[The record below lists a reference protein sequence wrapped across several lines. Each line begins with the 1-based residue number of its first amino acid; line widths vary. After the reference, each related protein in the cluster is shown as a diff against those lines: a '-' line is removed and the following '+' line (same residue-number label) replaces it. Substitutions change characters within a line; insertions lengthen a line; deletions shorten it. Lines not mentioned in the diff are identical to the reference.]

1 VFHIESLYLYRK
13 LKKVKAK
20 QPFGLVQRLC
30 SALPNPFLL
39 LPRSRRFAQKEECMI
54 QIDVPGFGEL
64 RLSHLVMDYNG
75 TMACDG
81 RLIDGVEALVRKVAQ
96 DLEVHVVTAD
106 TFGRVAQ
113 AVEGLPV
120 SLHILGRK
128 AQDLAKKEYVTTLGT
143 SAVVS
148 MGNGRNDGPMLKAS
162 RLGIALVQD
171 EGASVTTLVS
181 ADIVCKEISHA
192 LALLLN
198 PERLVATLRT

>member
-1 VFHIESLYLYRK
+1 
-13 LKKVKAK
+13 
-20 QPFGLVQRLC
+20 
-30 SALPNPFLL
+30 
-39 LPRSRRFAQKEECMI
+39 MI

-64 RLSHLVMDYNG
+64 RLRYLVMDYNG

-81 RLIDGVEALVRKVAQ
+81 RLIDGVEAPVRALSQ
-96 DLEVHVVTAD
+96 ELEVHVVTAD

-113 AVEGLPV
+113 AVEALPV

-128 AQDLAKKEYVTTLGT
+128 DQDLAKEAYVTALGAG
-143 SAVVS
+143 SVVS

-171 EGASVTTLVS
+171 EGASAAPLLS
-181 ADIVCKEISHA
+181 ADIVCREISHA
-192 LALLLN
+192 LALLLH

>member
-1 VFHIESLYLYRK
+1 
-13 LKKVKAK
+13 
-20 QPFGLVQRLC
+20 
-30 SALPNPFLL
+30 
-39 LPRSRRFAQKEECMI
+39 MI

-81 RLIDGVEALVRKVAQ
+81 RLIDGVEALVRTIAR

-113 AVEGLPV
+113 TVEDLPV
-120 SLHILGRK
+120 RLHILGPK
-128 AQDLAKKEYVTTLGT
+128 AQDLAKKEYVTALGAG
-143 SAVVS
+143 SVVS
-148 MGNGRNDGPMLKAS
+148 LGNGRNDGPMLKAS
-162 RLGIALVQD
+162 RLGIVLVQE
-171 EGASVTTLVS
+171 EGASVVTLVS
-181 ADIVCKEISHA
+181 ADIVCREITHA